1 MPDAAG
7 RGDRYR
13 GVVSAPHRKQ
23 MAVARRKRVPGP
35 DADWAALHAF
45 AQTFDAAF
53 FLSSST
59 ATIVQVAYRPAFD
72 AVERG
77 EPLGGELGIAL
88 LRAALWFQAR
98 SDTFAGATDFS
109 SAEVER
115 FYRAVC
121 AELHD
126 RTHGWVDEQT

>member
-1 MPDAAG
+1 MTDGPRNIPHKKQLA
-7 RGDRYR
+7 
-13 GVVSAPHRKQ
+13 VS
-23 MAVARRKRVPGP
+23 RRVRVPGP
-35 DADWAALHAF
+35 DADWAAMHAF

-59 ATIVQVAYRPAFD
+59 ATIVQLAYRPAFD

-77 EPLGGELGIAL
+77 DQLGAELGIVL

-98 SDTFAGATDFS
+98 SDTFSGSQGFS
-109 SAEVER
+109 SLEVER

-121 AELHD
+121 EELHT
-126 RTHGWVDEQT
+126 RTHGWVEDAT

>member
-1 MPDAAG
+1 MSDGPRNVPHKKQLA
-7 RGDRYR
+7 
-13 GVVSAPHRKQ
+13 VS
-23 MAVARRKRVPGP
+23 RRVRVPGP

-59 ATIVQVAYRPAFD
+59 ATIVQLAYRPAFE

-77 EPLGGELGIAL
+77 EHLGGDLGIAL

-98 SDTFAGATDFS
+98 SDTFAGASDFS
-109 SAEVER
+109 SPEVER

-121 AELHD
+121 EELHT
-126 RTHGWVDEQT
+126 RTHGWVEDAT

>member
-1 MPDAAG
+1 MSGPRNVPHKKQLA
-7 RGDRYR
+7 
-13 GVVSAPHRKQ
+13 VS
-23 MAVARRKRVPGP
+23 RRVRVPGP
-35 DADWAALHAF
+35 DADWSALHGF

-59 ATIVQVAYRPAFD
+59 ATIVQIAYRPAFD

-77 EPLGGELGIAL
+77 EDLDGSLGIAL

-98 SDTFAGATDFS
+98 SDTFSGATDFS
-109 SAEVER
+109 GPEVER

-121 AELHD
+121 GELHS
-126 RTHGWVDEQT
+126 RTHGWVDDQT